1 MRAVMN
7 FILCSGWSWQAH
19 KKLLGSVVAHVSDP
33 PHAYFHTPHPWGGNR
48 MHGFIIAGHRI
59 AHWECLCRIRLS
71 LFKHQASN
79 KQVCSGIT
87 EVSRQ
92 LRPGRVMQLG
102 KQTVPMRAVMNFI
115 LCSGWSWQAHKKL
128 LGSTWQTVV
137 AHVSD
142 SPHAYF
148 HTPTLGVAIEC
159 MASS

>member
-1 MRAVMN
+1 MG
-7 FILCSGWSWQAH
+7 SS
-19 KKLLGSVVAHVSDP
+19 LLS
-33 PHAYFHTPHPWGGNR
+33 T
-48 MHGFIIAGHRI
+48 
-59 AHWECLCRIRLS
+59 AHWECLCRIKLS

-102 KQTVPMRAVMNFI
+102 KRTVPMRAVMNFI

-148 HTPTLGVAIEC
+148 HTPHPWGGNRMHGFIIAGHRTAHRECLCRIRLSPIKHQSSNKQVCSGITEVSRQLRPGRVMQLGK
-159 MASS
+159 